1 MSLTWTYLLFIVRSV
16 YRVRIINTRKALY
29 PRLLSSNILCR
40 PNCMHTVNYIYLLH
54 TPYLK
59 FWRSQSFSRHS
70 YVRWFL
76 LASPQRSELE
86 QKVSLF
92 ETTANKFYV
101 RKTCSLI
108 ISFNIFRSCSRFVS
122 FTKRPQGSL
131 KRCCLILATRNPN
144 STLNPLSVTMV
155 VPLIQFISF
164 FCVETFFRV
173 TRIHSAPAHSITW
186 TCTSAMSQPL
196 PLSSDFSTVDHY
208 RSPLSDLRPSLLLG
222 LLWSSLIFACWPRH
236 ARCVSTCLSN
246 ESRQLPPT
254 HRALLSRSVVMS
266 SCCCCCRYHCTTG

>member
-1 MSLTWTYLLFIVRSV
+1 MSLTWTHLLFML
-16 YRVRIINTRKALY
+16 YRPERLSSTNTRKALY
-29 PRLLSSNILCR
+29 PRLLISNILCR
-40 PNCMHTVNYIYLLH
+40 PNCMHTVSYIYLLRI
-54 TPYLK
+54 PYLK

-76 LASPQRSELE
+76 LASPQRSEFE

-164 FCVETFFRV
+164 FLRRNVFPC
-173 TRIHSAPAHSITW
+173 HAHSLC
-186 TCTSAMSQPL
+186 TCSFNHLNMHIGYVTAAT
-196 PLSSDFSTVDHY
+196 FVFRFFH
-208 RSPLSDLRPSLLLG
+208 
-222 LLWSSLIFACWPRH
+222 
-236 ARCVSTCLSN
+236 
-246 ESRQLPPT
+246 
-254 HRALLSRSVVMS
+254 SRSLQKSFERSSSFVTIRTIVVVIDI
-266 SCCCCCRYHCTTG
+266 RLLA